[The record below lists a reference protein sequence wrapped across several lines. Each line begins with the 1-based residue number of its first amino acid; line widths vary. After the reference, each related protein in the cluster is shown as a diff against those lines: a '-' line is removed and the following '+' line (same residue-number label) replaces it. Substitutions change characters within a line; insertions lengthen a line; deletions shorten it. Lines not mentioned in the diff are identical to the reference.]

1 MPDALDVIRAC
12 QRVTVWRRQTL
23 IDENRKASRN
33 IETRSQASGR
43 APFAFFCDALARIL
57 MTGSRRD
64 SETLA
69 TIRTRLFGA
78 LALDTNP
85 ASAHR
90 PAESM
95 DPDCSLTVTVPVVA

>member
-1 MPDALDVIRAC
+1 LP
-12 QRVTVWRRQTL
+12 
-23 IDENRKASRN
+23 ASL
-33 IETRSQASGR
+33 T
-43 APFAFFCDALARIL
+43 
-57 MTGSRRD
+57 TGSRRN

-78 LALDTNP
+78 LTLGVLDTNP

-90 PAESM
+90 QAESM